1 MSVITDLQTQQGD
14 PERVNVYLDGTFAF
28 GASTLVTMARGLSV
42 GQELGDE
49 EIAALLRD
57 DAADRAYGAAL
68 RFLSYR
74 PRSRREIE
82 NYFRKKKIDP
92 EMVPAVL
99 ERLERAGLL
108 DDRAF
113 ATFWIENRQTFS
125 PRGSWALRAE
135 MRQKGVAADVIDDAL
150 EGLSDEEEVA
160 YEAAT
165 KKVHMLTVD
174 NELEFFRRMVGFL
187 QRRGFPYDVAAA
199 VARRIFR
206 ERTQTDSQL

>member
-1 MSVITDLQTQQGD
+1 MPLITDLQSQQHD

-28 GASTLVTMARGLSV
+28 GASKLVTMAHGLSV
-42 GQELGDE
+42 GKELGDE
-49 EIAALLRD
+49 EIAVLVRD
-57 DAADRAYGAAL
+57 ETAERAYGAAL

-82 NYFRKKKIDP
+82 NYFRRKKIDP
-92 EMVPAVL
+92 EMVPVVL
-99 ERLERAGLL
+99 ERLERVGLV

-135 MRQKGVAADVIDDAL
+135 MRQKGLAAEVIDDAL
-150 EGLSDEEEVA
+150 GGLSDEEEVA

-165 KKVHMLTVD
+165 KKAHTLTVD
-174 NELEFFRRMVGFL
+174 KEPEFFRRMVGFL
-187 QRRGFPYDVAAA
+187 QRRGFPYAVAAA
-199 VARRIFR
+199 VARRIYR
-206 ERTQTDSQL
+206 ERTHTDPQL